1 MEKTKIDVIF
11 LLVPLYKYVH
21 TVVHQLVLYSICIV
35 VLPFSNLDPMFSL
48 MDKVYLTF
56 FVLFLS

>member
-21 TVVHQLVLYSICIV
+21 TVVHQLILYSICIV
-35 VLPFSNLDPMFSL
+35 VSPFSNLDPMFSL
-48 MDKVYLTF
+48 MDKV
-56 FVLFLS
+56 